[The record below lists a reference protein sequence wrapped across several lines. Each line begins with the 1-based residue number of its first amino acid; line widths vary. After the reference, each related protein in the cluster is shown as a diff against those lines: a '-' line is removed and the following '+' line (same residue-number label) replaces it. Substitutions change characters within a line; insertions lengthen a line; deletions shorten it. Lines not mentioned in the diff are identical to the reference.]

1 MHLLPVLGE
10 FVQIET
16 MKEPPITTGSL
27 VGYARV
33 SSSDQNLDLQR
44 DALRAAGCSRVFE
57 DKASGAKS
65 ERAGLEAALDYV
77 RAGDTLAVWRLDR
90 LGRSLPHLISTVSD
104 LEDRGVGFRSL
115 QEAID
120 TTTSGGRLV
129 FQIFGALAEFER
141 NIIRERTQAGLAAA
155 RARGRN
161 GGRSPKLSPKKREL
175 LYRLYDSREHS
186 VADICGMAS
195 IPRSGF
201 YKYLRRRSV
210 PAPTP

>member
-1 MHLLPVLGE
+1 MP
-10 FVQIET
+10 
-16 MKEPPITTGSL
+16 KPPTITGSL

-33 SSSDQNLDLQR
+33 SSTDQNLDLQR
-44 DALRAAGCSRVFE
+44 DALLAAGCSRVFE
-57 DKASGAKS
+57 DKASGAKT
-65 ERAGLEAALDYV
+65 ERAGLVAALDYV

-161 GGRSPKLSPKKREL
+161 GGRPPKLSSKKQGM

-186 VADICGMAS
+186 VADICGMVGIS
-195 IPRSGF
+195 RSGL
-201 YKYLRRRSV
+201 YKYLARR
-210 PAPTP
+210 PAPEIPPPSG